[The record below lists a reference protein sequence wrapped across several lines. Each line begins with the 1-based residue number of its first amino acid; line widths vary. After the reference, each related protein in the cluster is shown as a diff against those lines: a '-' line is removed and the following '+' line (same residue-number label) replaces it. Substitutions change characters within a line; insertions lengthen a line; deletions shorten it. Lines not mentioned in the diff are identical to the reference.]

1 MAFPFPYVQY
11 STSAI
16 SFQEPF
22 LSGTGLLFPLSH
34 YPKEWRLFYLAE
46 KKDRRGRK
54 LPPNVTQ
61 RPDGVYRR
69 RKTVDGKAYRTI
81 SKDLGAL
88 KRNFLRR

>member
-1 MAFPFPYVQY
+1 M
-11 STSAI
+11 
-16 SFQEPF
+16 
-22 LSGTGLLFPLSH
+22 
-34 YPKEWRLFYLAE
+34 AE